1 MLVAPAIF
9 TIRYY
14 HPILP
19 TELALTFGG
28 MILLAVVYSIIRY
41 LKKPKFGFT
50 YAENSN
56 AGDMDR
62 MKIESLIIAQ
72 NLGNNST
79 SSTESAS
86 RFGRGTSGGGGATGN
101 Y

>member
-1 MLVAPAIF
+1 
-9 TIRYY
+9 
-14 HPILP
+14 
-19 TELALTFGG
+19 

-56 AGDMDR
+56 AGDIDR
-62 MKIESLIIAQ
+62 MKIESLIIVRS
-72 NLGNNST
+72 LGNNTNT
-79 SSTESAS
+79 SVEPAG
-86 RFGRGTSGGGGATGN
+86 RFGGGTSGGGGATGN